1 MVSHAP
7 NNKYRTEGPRLLV
20 FLGTQMHSLSGSA
33 MVGFFWTL
41 GVAVRIIYPVNGVRT
56 FKLVITVGADARRV
70 AWDGWPANRIV
81 ATDIVP
87 GMPQP
92 RTASTIVSACSD

>member
-1 MVSHAP
+1 MP
-7 NNKYRTEGPRLLV
+7 RINNYRIEGPRLLD
-20 FLGTQMHSLSGSA
+20 FLGTRMRSLSGSA
-33 MVGFFWTL
+33 MAVFFWTL
-41 GVAVRIIYPVNGVRT
+41 GVAVRPIYPANGVRR

-87 GMPQP
+87 GMPRP
-92 RTASTIVSACSD
+92 RTASTIVF